1 MYLVQ
6 KGICADDDT
15 GDACSLNSLLH
26 WGISTCYASKY
37 TTYFLLQVDYAN
49 LYQFDAGANASAY
62 YTQWP
67 IIIILFFLDILEK
80 KFPGGW
86 DLKTLTQKV
95 NQKCQDTKVI
105 VLEDWSVIV

>member
-1 MYLVQ
+1 MQ

-26 WGISTCYASKY
+26 WGISTCYTTKY

-67 IIIILFFLDILEK
+67 IIIILFLFRYSGEK
-80 KFPGGW
+80 IPRGMGFE
-86 DLKTLTQKV
+86 DT
-95 NQKCQDTKVI
+95 DTKN
-105 VLEDWSVIV
+105 